1 MAHRAPSRREDSC
14 QIREPFWLVKGDRT
28 VRNQRKKSRLS
39 MGYHV
44 IDPATDPFTDT
55 VLDYAYNL
63 AGIRRADD
71 T

>member
-1 MAHRAPSRREDSC
+1 
-14 QIREPFWLVKGDRT
+14 
-28 VRNQRKKSRLS
+28 